1 MSIIIALLGSI
12 ICWLNIHLKKK
23 YYQNQFLDDR
33 FVKEW
38 TDLCFPSCL
47 DTSCKPWLYMWSIT
61 ISFYRNGWLVHLIQ
75 EVLTYI
81 YLSKTCDRQTSRKV
95 CFCVIVIKIYV
106 KSVLS
111 KIINRYFNHAFNV
124 KNVDKVIEISHYHNI
139 SVLDKVS
146 KPGKTILY

>member
-1 MSIIIALLGSI
+1 
-12 ICWLNIHLKKK
+12 
-23 YYQNQFLDDR
+23 
-33 FVKEW
+33 
-38 TDLCFPSCL
+38 
-47 DTSCKPWLYMWSIT
+47 MWSIT

-75 EVLTYI
+75 EVLTCS
-81 YLSKTCDRQTSRKV
+81 YLSKTCDRQTSRNV
-95 CFCVIVIKIYV
+95 CFCVVVIKIYV

-146 KPGKTILY
+146 KPGKTIIY